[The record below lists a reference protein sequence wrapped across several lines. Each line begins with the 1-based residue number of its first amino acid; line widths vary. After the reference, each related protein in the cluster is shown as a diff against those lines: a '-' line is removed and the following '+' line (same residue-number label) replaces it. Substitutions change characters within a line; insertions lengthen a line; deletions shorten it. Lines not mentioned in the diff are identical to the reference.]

1 MPLCKYKELCLIYK
15 PKIKNMIKLIFLG
28 LAILISIASIGQT
41 DRELYRDAMARS
53 IYPDSTKIYDG
64 LVRIDR
70 CNTGLVRKEIKGEEH
85 ILVCTW
91 KQNVSF
97 YSKSEIFNTGSYPI
111 WVTAAPELK
120 SRFSAEAPADT
131 NLRLIQLLGLPPG
144 SKYSYFVEIWVRPQ
158 DLFRPCP
165 DKEISD
171 SKCDLCFPE
180 GTDAEH
186 IRWINENR
194 ISRYYQCDLYS
205 QYPWGQLGYTY
216 DWNPGNKS
224 HVGLSEFV
232 IGANK
237 TVYINRIVTTREYL
251 SE

>member
-1 MPLCKYKELCLIYK
+1 
-15 PKIKNMIKLIFLG
+15 MIKYLFF
-28 LAILISIASIGQT
+28 AASLLLCFASLCQS
-41 DRELYRDAMARS
+41 DRDLYREAMSRS
-53 IYPDSTKIYDG
+53 IYPDSSKVCDS
-64 LVRIDR
+64 LVAI
-70 CNTGLVRKEIKGEEH
+70 NSENEWLNRKSIGGEEY

-97 YSKSEIFNTGSYPI
+97 YKKSDEFNTGNYPI
-111 WVTAAPELK
+111 WVTVSPELK
-120 SRFSAEAPADT
+120 KRFRKEAPADT

-144 SKYSYFVEIWVRPQ
+144 SKYSYFVEIWVRPC

-165 DKEISD
+165 DKEITD
-171 SKCDLCFPE
+171 SKCDLCFPSKA
-180 GTDAEH
+180 DDDHVA
-186 IRWINENR
+186 WINENR

-216 DWNPGNKS
+216 DWSPDNKS

-232 IGANK
+232 IGKNK
-237 TVYINRIVTTREYL
+237 KVYIRRIVSTSDYL